1 MSSRV
6 PVVPAP
12 TAPTAPPAPR
22 TGPTVATLA
31 VVLAALGFGSV
42 AFFAKSLAEA
52 GVAAPAIAVFRFGFV
67 ALVLAPVG
75 FRARGARRPALWAL
89 GAGLAM
95 GIGWTGY
102 VGAVKAA
109 PVAAAGLVYMSY
121 PVFALLSAWVLL
133 GQRPALRSVAACVLI
148 LAAAAVALK
157 PSALPPGAVG
167 PLLVSFAAPLTFGVS
182 IAILTG
188 KLAGLMPLERVFF
201 AALGA
206 TIGLLPMLA
215 GVDRGSLLPATPDG
229 WALIAGIALVTA
241 LVPQLLYGGRP
252 EDRGRP
258 HGDGRK
264 LRAADHVPDRLAG
277 LRGAAQPRP
286 AGGRRG
292 GAGGHRDHAAAGP
305 AGGIDALGHRR
316 PRTPAG
322 GEAGRVREHPRARTV
337 ALTGAPACGLSDRSW
352 PRPCLTVRVC
362 RAATPSRSPTS

>member
-1 MSSRV
+1 MISRV
-6 PVVPAP
+6 RVFPAP

-22 TGPTVATLA
+22 MGPTVATLA

-75 FRARGARRPALWAL
+75 LRARGARRPALWAL
-89 GAGLAM
+89 GAGFAM

-102 VGAVKAA
+102 VGAVKVA

-215 GVDRGSLLPATPDG
+215 GVDRGALLPATPDG

-241 LVPQLLYGGRP
+241 LVPQLLYVS
-252 EDRGRP
+252 
-258 HGDGRK
+258 
-264 LRAADHVPDRLAG
+264 AAPRI
-277 LRGAAQPRP
+277 GAARTAM
-286 AGGRRG
+286 AGSFELPTMFLIGWLAFG
-292 GAGGHRDHAAAGP
+292 EPLNLAQLAAG
-305 AGGIDALGHRR
+305 AAVLAAIAI
-316 PRTPAG
+316 TPPLAPQ
-322 GEAGRVREHPRARTV
+322 A
-337 ALTGAPACGLSDRSW
+337 ALTP
-352 PRPCLTVRVC
+352 
-362 RAATPSRSPTS
+362 